1 MDNMIYI
8 KEYPE
13 PQINYKEVCHY
24 YGNAYP
30 NDEERTLL
38 DLCIGESEGSFTY
51 KVCFRVFPVR
61 IIRKDVDL
69 GFIRLSSANLAR
81 NLSGCDRAVLFSA
94 TVGVEI
100 DRLIARYSKIS
111 PAKALCFQAIGSERI
126 EALCNAFCN
135 DLKNEYGAVK
145 PRFSPGYGDLSL
157 ECQKEI
163 FRVLD
168 CERKIGLTL
177 TDSLLMMPSKS
188 VSAFVGIRKG
198 E

>member
-1 MDNMIYI
+1 MNNMIFVR
-8 KEYPE
+8 EYPE
-13 PQINYKEVCHY
+13 PQINYKEVCCY
-24 YGNAYP
+24 YGNASP
-30 NDEERTLL
+30 NNEEKALL
-38 DLCIGESEGSFTY
+38 DICLKEAEGAFTY
-51 KVCFRVFPVR
+51 KICFSLFP
-61 IIRKDVDL
+61 IHIERKDVDF
-69 GFIRLSSANLAR
+69 GFIRLNSANLAR
-81 NLSGCDRAVLFSA
+81 NLSGCDKAVVFSA

-177 TDSLLMMPSKS
+177 IDSLLMMPSKS